1 MPMASCEFSFKRG
14 GDDTV
19 RCRALPDAANCCGN
33 VKFCRITGRWEN
45 NEQFKDCP
53 IRKKQRN
60 LNGGNK
66 NGKQV

>member
-1 MPMASCEFSFKRG
+1 MSACEFSFKRG

-19 RCRALPDAANCCGN
+19 RCRALPESGNCCGH

-45 NEQFKDCP
+45 SEMFKNC
-53 IRKKQRN
+53 IVRKKQKD